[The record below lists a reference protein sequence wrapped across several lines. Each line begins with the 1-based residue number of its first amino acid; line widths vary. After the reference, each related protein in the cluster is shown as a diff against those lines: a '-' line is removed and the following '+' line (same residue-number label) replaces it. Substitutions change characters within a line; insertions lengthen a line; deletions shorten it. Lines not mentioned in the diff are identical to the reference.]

1 MAYETLLY
9 ETEGEI
15 GILTYNRPRIVNA
28 INLQMLDELTDF
40 WLERHQDFD
49 TRVIII
55 RGAGEKGFCSGVDL
69 KSASTDF
76 AAEGG
81 APTPESIFNGQ
92 NKFSNVIKLMR
103 TCPQPVIAAV
113 HGPAMGAG
121 MSFAL
126 AADVRLAS
134 EDAFFNAQY
143 INIGVGGA
151 DMGSSYLLWRI
162 VGWGHA
168 AEMCL
173 TGDRV
178 PAAEAHRIGLVNH
191 VYAREDLLPAAMAMA
206 TNMVSKSKL
215 GLRLTKDAF
224 NAALNAPS
232 LEDVARM
239 EDRNQALFMLSMM
252 LEGRTVLGQ

>member
-15 GILTYNRPRIVNA
+15 GILTYDRPRVVNA
-28 INLQMLDELTDF
+28 INLQMLDELSDF
-40 WLERHQDFD
+40 WLERHRDFN
-49 TRVIII
+49 TRVIIV

-69 KSASTDF
+69 KAASREFTGD
-76 AAEGG
+76 GG
-81 APTPESIFNGQ
+81 VPTPESVFNGQ
-92 NKFSNVIKLMR
+92 NRFSNVIRLMR

-178 PAAEAHRIGLVNH
+178 PAAEAYRIGLVNH
-191 VYAREDLLPAAMAMA
+191 VYSREDLLPAAMAMA
-206 TNMVSKSKL
+206 TNMVSKNKL

-224 NAALNAPS
+224 NAALNASS
-232 LEDVARM
+232 LEDATRM
-239 EDRNQALFMLSMM
+239 EDRNQAFFMVNMM
-252 LEGRTVLGQ
+252 LEGRMQLGD

>member
-1 MAYETLLY
+1 VGGRSES
-9 ETEGEI
+9 
-15 GILTYNRPRIVNA
+15 P
-28 INLQMLDELTDF
+28 
-40 WLERHQDFD
+40 
-49 TRVIII
+49 
-55 RGAGEKGFCSGVDL
+55 GFP
-69 KSASTDF
+69 
-76 AAEGG
+76 AEGP

-92 NKFSNVIKLMR
+92 NKFSNTIKLMR

-178 PAAEAHRIGLVNH
+178 PAAEALRIGLVNH

-224 NAALNAPS
+224 NAALNSPS

-239 EDRNQALFMLSMM
+239 EDRNQTLFMMSMM